1 MYTQGFVT
9 PEPTIDENALFEEDM
24 KDESR
29 CPLDVNE
36 CGNIRDPSR
45 DCEFI
50 PCDDEE
56 EDGGGLACSDD
67 VKECSDGTFVPR
79 NPDNNCAFEP
89 CPDNTVATEETVLT
103 RPPTV
108 VPTDANDAPTG
119 APTDVDEGM
128 MSPGF
133 PTAQSKSEMDTSTI
147 TPTTM
152 PTFEPSTKTTSAPPD
167 TTTSSAAGAFSDSKG
182 LLAIKATFV
191 FFNVLVIM
199 HI

>member
-1 MYTQGFVT
+1 M
-9 PEPTIDENALFEEDM
+9 FEEDM

-56 EDGGGLACSDD
+56 EDGGGSACTDD

-79 NPDNNCAFEP
+79 NPDNNCDFDP
-89 CPDNTVATEETVLT
+89 CPDNTNPVEDITLS

-108 VPTDANDAPTG
+108 APTDATDAPTDVPTDVPTDAI
-119 APTDVDEGM
+119 TDPDEEM
-128 MSPGF
+128 MSSGM
-133 PTAQSKSEMDTSTI
+133 PTTQSIPETDSTL
-147 TPTTM
+147 PTTM
-152 PTFEPSTKTTSAPPD
+152 PRDPY
-167 TTTSSAAGAFSDSKG
+167 
-182 LLAIKATFV
+182 V
-191 FFNVLVIM
+191 
-199 HI
+199 